1 MLNGILFTTIKEA
14 ATRVL
19 ILTEDADKANCWLR
33 ACATPLMIGA
43 NATIGSPDSLPY
55 NPA

>member
-14 ATRVL
+14 ATMVL

-43 NATIGSPDSLPY
+43 TATIGSPDSLPY